1 VSDCITSDRGVVCG
15 VKRKRGAS
23 HSDAWWLTCPLVS
36 ADTAC
41 CASTL
46 AARSRSSDMFGR
58 PVSEFTS
65 CLQSTQLQC
74 ADVTHQL
81 AQDVLASRASDRLTS
96 SQLSLS
102 ATCERGAWM
111 SINAAN
117 TAGFLVCV
125 QLSVFVCAAVD
136 WPHKR
141 ACAPPRCS
149 PAMCVRLVLSQTR
162 RHKLTSHTHAI
173 CMLRCGCALTCRGC
187 ASRETGETAPR
198 PVNPTVL
205 LV

>member
-1 VSDCITSDRGVVCG
+1 
-15 VKRKRGAS
+15 
-23 HSDAWWLTCPLVS
+23 VS

-81 AQDVLASRASDRLTS
+81 AQDVVASRASDRLTS
-96 SQLSLS
+96 SQLSVS
-102 ATCERGAWM
+102 ATCESGAWM

-125 QLSVFVCAAVD
+125 QWSVCRVCSSRLATPSGGLRTSTLS
-136 WPHKR
+136 
-141 ACAPPRCS
+141 
-149 PAMCVRLVLSQTR
+149 CVRLHGLREYVCCDVDSSGTHAYSDVDVLSPGGVVCQEKQAKQR
-162 RHKLTSHTHAI
+162 RVQCI
-173 CMLRCGCALTCRGC
+173 PQYC
-187 ASRETGETAPR
+187 
-198 PVNPTVL
+198 
-205 LV
+205 